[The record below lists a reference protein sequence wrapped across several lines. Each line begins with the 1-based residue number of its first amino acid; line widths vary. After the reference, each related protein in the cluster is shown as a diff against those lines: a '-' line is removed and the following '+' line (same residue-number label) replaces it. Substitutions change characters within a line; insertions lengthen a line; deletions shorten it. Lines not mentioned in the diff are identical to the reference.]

1 MITIKINKSS
11 HKSIEIISVLPGER
25 KTDLAVTVNIV
36 LEVMKKTSC
45 WVGFALAEP
54 SKFCH

>member
-11 HKSIEIISVLPGER
+11 YKSIEIISVLPGER
-25 KTDLAVTVNIV
+25 KTDLAVTVNIG
-36 LEVMKKTSC
+36 LDVMEKSSC
-45 WVGFALAEP
+45 WVVFALAEP